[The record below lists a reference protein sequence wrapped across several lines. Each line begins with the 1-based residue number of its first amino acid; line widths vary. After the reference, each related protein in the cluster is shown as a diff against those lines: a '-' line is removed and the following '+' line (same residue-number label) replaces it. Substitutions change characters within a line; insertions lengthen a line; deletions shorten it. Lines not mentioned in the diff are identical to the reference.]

1 MNVLLFCVADY
12 YVVLAE
18 RKLTSYVYAVGKQP
32 MSNNWYEM
40 VGRGGVT
47 VKCGN
52 EDRYAFCD
60 VIFYL
65 KFEYRCLII
74 VNMFV

>member
-1 MNVLLFCVADY
+1 MNVLLYCAADY

-18 RKLTSYVYAVGKQP
+18 QKLTSYVYAVGKQP

-40 VGRGGVT
+40 EERGGAT

-52 EDRYAFCD
+52 EDRYAFC
-60 VIFYL
+60 V
-65 KFEYRCLII
+65 
-74 VNMFV
+74 VNILFKVRTSLFNYC